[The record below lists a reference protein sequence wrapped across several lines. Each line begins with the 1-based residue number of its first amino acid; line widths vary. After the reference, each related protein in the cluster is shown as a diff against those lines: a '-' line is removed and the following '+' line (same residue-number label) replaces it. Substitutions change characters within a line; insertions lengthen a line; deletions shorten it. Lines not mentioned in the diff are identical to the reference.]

1 MSTSTS
7 SRNRPASALSDHDW
21 LQSLAVAMPE
31 PVAWHNALRKGN
43 IPAVAKQLRK
53 RVAALSGLSLL
64 VTLRWSCDSQ
74 SDSLT
79 IDVIDELVQLLKRKG
94 RQVELLSGMVEAWLD
109 RQAAVAVPSQLD
121 QLLASLVLVEQA
133 DRLTDAVL
141 VRLWRFVEERTGQA
155 GRSSSTTHVAV
166 QELLHLE
173 QQLLRMLAAAT
184 KAPTKS
190 DLGPVAQ
197 GLREFV
203 QRFSDEQGA
212 PAGEIHG
219 SLGVLLSTLIRLSE
233 LARTLEIPL
242 CEKKDLRRL
251 HGMARKAILMA
262 PIDAAWL
269 PSRTPHEALD
279 WMKRIV
285 KVFDLKSDEAVTRQ
299 LRFWA
304 DASLGA
310 AKAATERKIKRPSLK
325 KKELISHESDT
336 SRYAV
341 MHGDWRDSRDRC
353 LVRFDAPVLKLEA
366 SVLEK
371 SLLAGNWSVRLI
383 VEGQVWTEGE
393 WSCSCWFA
401 DADADFVE
409 LKWEPAAGV
418 TVYRQQ
424 LLSRKDRFLIVA
436 DEVRAPGQ
444 KGIQLHSSLPLAS
457 GWKAISDGRTR
468 EWQLHQGEDAVRV
481 YPIFQ
486 AQQRVQKTDG
496 KLECTNQTIQTKL
509 PAEAE
514 GGYSAIVIDWDRGRR
529 KQPVQWAPLTVVEDR
544 QRMAPHVACA
554 ARWKLGDDLWMIYH
568 QSSKGDTAR
577 SVLGL
582 HTHHETVI
590 TRVKDGNYE
599 RLVEVES

>member
-1 MSTSTS
+1 MSTSASPRT
-7 SRNRPASALSDHDW
+7 RPASALSDHDW

-53 RVAALSGLSLL
+53 RVSVLSGQSLL

-74 SDSLT
+74 ADSLT

-94 RQVELLSGMVEAWLD
+94 RQVELLSGMLEAWLD
-109 RQAAVAVPSQLD
+109 RQAAVSVPTQLD
-121 QLLASLVLVEQA
+121 QLLASLLLVEQA
-133 DRLTDAVL
+133 DRLSDAVL

-155 GRSSSTTHVAV
+155 ARSSSSTHVAV

-184 KAPTKS
+184 ATPTRS

-203 QRFSDEQGA
+203 RKFSDEQGA
-212 PAGEIHG
+212 PTAELHG
-219 SLGVLLSTLIRLSE
+219 SLGVLLASLIRLH
-233 LARTLEIPL
+233 AVAQALEIPL

-251 HGMARKAILMA
+251 NGLARKAVLLA
-262 PIDAAWL
+262 PIDAAWF

-279 WMKRIV
+279 WMKRV
-285 KVFDLKSDEAVTRQ
+285 AKVFELKSDEVVTRQ
-299 LRFWA
+299 LRFWT

-310 AKAATERKIKRPSLK
+310 SRTATERKLKRPPLK
-325 KKELISHESDT
+325 KKQLISHESDS
-336 SRYAV
+336 SRYAFLQ
-341 MHGDWRDSRDRC
+341 GDWRDARDRC
-353 LVRFDAPVLKLEA
+353 LVRFDGPIPQFDA

-371 SLLAGNWSVRLI
+371 SLFAGDWAARLI
-383 VEGQVWTEGE
+383 VAGQVWTEGE
-393 WSCSCWFA
+393 WSCSCWFS
-401 DADADFVE
+401 DADADFAE
-409 LKWEPAAGV
+409 FTWEPAAGV
-418 TVYRQQ
+418 TVYRQL
-424 LLSRKDRFLIVA
+424 LLSRKDRFLVVA

-444 KGIQLHSSLPLAS
+444 KGIQLHSSLPLAT

-468 EWQLHQGEDAVRV
+468 EWQLHQSDDAVRV

-496 KLECTNQTIQTKL
+496 KLECTNQSVHTHLT
-509 PAEAE
+509 AAAE
-514 GGYSAIVIDWDRGRR
+514 GVYSAIVIDWDRNRR
-529 KQPVQWAPLTVVEDR
+529 QQPVQWAPLTVVEDR

-554 ARWKLGDDLWMIYH
+554 ARWKLGDDLWMVYH